1 MSQFH
6 VKKGDVVVVIA
17 GRASGSRGK
26 ILRISG
32 KRNRAVVEGLHMMKR
47 HTKKNQQ
54 NPQGAIVEREGSIH
68 LSNVMTAAN
77 FDARAAKRAPA
88 TAPATT

>member
-1 MSQFH
+1 
-6 VKKGDVVVVIA
+6 VVVIA

-47 HTKKNQQ
+47 HTKKNQK
-54 NPQGAIVEREGSIH
+54 NAESAIVEREGTVHI
-68 LSNVMTAAN
+68 SNLMAAEK
-77 FDARAAKRAPA
+77 FDARAAARDDRATK
-88 TAPATT
+88 TAAPTPSQS